1 MISSDSG
8 RKKEHIRLPSAKGGV
23 WGILKFVLCES
34 CGEWAVES
42 VNLKL
47 NLNINFARPQPIRG
61 AAVSTHTQKKASV
74 DRK

>member
-8 RKKEHIRLPSAKGGV
+8 RKKELIRLASAKGGV
-23 WGILKFVLCES
+23 RDILKFVL

-47 NLNINFARPQPIRG
+47 NLNFARPQPIRG